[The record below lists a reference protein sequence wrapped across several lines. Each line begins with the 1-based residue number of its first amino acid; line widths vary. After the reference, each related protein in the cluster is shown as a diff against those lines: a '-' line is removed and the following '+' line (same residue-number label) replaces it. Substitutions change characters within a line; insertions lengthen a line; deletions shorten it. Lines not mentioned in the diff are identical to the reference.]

1 MKSDYQLLNEKYNY
15 VLLENTELKEKNK
28 ILECKN
34 KKIDVL
40 TEEIEML
47 ENEVF
52 DLRLLLHKKVERIV
66 EVLINGRKQ

>member
-1 MKSDYQLLNEKYNY
+1 MSDYQLLSEKYNY

-34 KKIDVL
+34 KRIDEL
-40 TEEIEML
+40 MEENEML

-52 DLRLLLHKKVERIV
+52 DLKLLLHKKTRKMA
-66 EVLINGRKQ
+66 EVLLNERK

>member
-34 KKIDVL
+34 KRIDVL
-40 TEEIEML
+40 MEENEIL

-52 DLRLLLHKKVERIV
+52 DLRLLLHKKTRKYA
-66 EVLINGRKQ
+66 EVLLNARK